1 MPAIPL
7 ENTPASFP
15 DVVALARRY
24 HPLNVWNERIVP
36 RLPRGVDLEKAYD
49 VFVRA
54 YGTALGQRR
63 LKQGGSEIKLSGEET
78 IALSPAFLQ
87 GDEPGLR
94 GSYKGQR
101 VESFLPMDKADQVS
115 YLWAWWAWGRLPED
129 QRHPNTVQFLKRLEG
144 SNNETITAL
153 LTFIVNPALYLSG
166 DWSADFN
173 RVYDA
178 FEKQR
183 GSKFNEE
190 ADKYNTLQTL
200 SFLLRAFYPD
210 GKHTA
215 SLRFMRMHAH
225 RDEKKDFQT
234 PQAVVGEWIEPTKL
248 DLHKWDAALEPYGPT
263 TGIPDWWF
271 ALSYRPHTRRV
282 GDPAKWTK
290 LVETNLEQV
299 RKKDKLRRG
308 TKAYDDFLI
317 KALPSVA
324 DQLGGFI
331 RKDNSEIIEDN
342 QHQVEKWLTKEAV
355 ARRNIEKS
363 LEQERAREA
372 ARRAFASFYGVRLPE
387 TQSEGSEDYTI
398 LLSILDA
405 LRREVVQAEPL
416 TDDLTWDTVRKALQ
430 GVPEIKT
437 LWSKIQW
444 DNEFL
449 IR

>member
-1 MPAIPL
+1 MPKSAIPL
-7 ENTPASFP
+7 ENTPASVP
-15 DVVALARRY
+15 DVVLLARRY

-49 VFVRA
+49 VFVHA
-54 YGTALGQRR
+54 YGAALDRRR
-63 LKQGGSEIKLSGEET
+63 LKRGGSEIKLSGEEG
-78 IALSPAFLQ
+78 IALNPVFLQ

-94 GSYKGQR
+94 AAYKGQR
-101 VESFLPMDKADQVS
+101 VESFLPMDKADRVS
-115 YLWAWWAWGRLPED
+115 YLWAWWAWSQLPED

-153 LTFIVNPALYLSG
+153 LPFIVNPVLYLSG

-173 RVYDA
+173 RVYG
-178 FEKQR
+178 EIKR
-183 GSKFNEE
+183 VWGGS
-190 ADKYNTLQTL
+190 DDGTLLNAL
-200 SFLLRAFYPD
+200 SFMLRSFYPD
-210 GKHTA
+210 GKHTD
-215 SLRFMRMHAH
+215 SLRFMYMPSPRN
-225 RDEKKDFQT
+225 EKKDFQT
-234 PQAVVGEWIEPTKL
+234 PQAVVGEWVEPTKL
-248 DLHKWDAALEPYGPT
+248 DLHQWNAALAPYGPT
-263 TGIPDWWF
+263 TGIPDWWL
-271 ALSYRPHTRRV
+271 ALRYQPHKQSV
-282 GDPAKWTK
+282 GNPAKWTK

-342 QHQVEKWLTKEAV
+342 NRNIEKWLTKEAV

-363 LEQERAREA
+363 LEQANADEA
-372 ARRAFASFYGVRLPE
+372 ARKAFASFYGVSLPGV
-387 TQSEGSEDYTI
+387 QSEGSGDYTI
-398 LLSILDA
+398 LLSTLDD

-416 TDDLTWDTVRKALQ
+416 TDDLTWDTVQKALQ

-449 IR
+449 TR